1 MKLYLQEG
9 HIDLLMAGV
18 IKSQHDNNLKINQET
33 LEATDMPLSATK
45 YNRN

>member
-1 MKLYLQEG
+1 MQEG
-9 HIDLLMAGV
+9 HIDLLMAGA
-18 IKSQHDNNLKINQET
+18 IRSQHDNNLMINQET